1 MRPSFLFFRSDLMII
16 FSWNCRG
23 AASQSFTRTLKEYL
37 RMHKPDLVIL
47 QETRCSGDTAR
58 RTIDRSGFAFS
69 HVQDANGFSG
79 RIWIIWN
86 DLNIS
91 VKVVRSCVQFIH
103 MEVTHG
109 NNHSWML
116 TAIYASPQERTRRSL
131 WSELRTIATCM
142 SKAWL
147 LVGDF
152 NEIMCASEKK
162 GGGRTDLHAC
172 AKFKKWIDDC
182 CLIDLGYIGPNLLGR
197 ALSGKGWNVF
207 LKG

>member
-1 MRPSFLFFRSDLMII
+1 MII

-91 VKVVRSCVQFIH
+91 VKVPVGMKDPSDMKRCGLHTLSTRKPSDRTGI
-103 MEVTHG
+103 
-109 NNHSWML
+109 
-116 TAIYASPQERTRRSL
+116 TRRVLTILSQPCVATSL
-131 WSELRTIATCM
+131 
-142 SKAWL
+142 
-147 LVGDF
+147 
-152 NEIMCASEKK
+152 
-162 GGGRTDLHAC
+162 GGTR
-172 AKFKKWIDDC
+172 KF
-182 CLIDLGYIGPNLLGR
+182 L
-197 ALSGKGWNVF
+197 AM